1 MPSRELEKF
10 EAAMAVVQQR
20 RLRRDWLATA
30 EERLVRFERLQVAVL
45 ETLHSN
51 PQACEAFHRRN
62 MHQRRQSRVRQLEIQ
77 MRKPGLPAADDIQ
90 HG

>member
-1 MPSRELEKF
+1 MPSRELEEF
-10 EAAMAVVQQR
+10 EAAMEVVRQR
-20 RLRRDWLATA
+20 RLRRDWSATA

-51 PQACEAFHRRN
+51 PQAYEAFHPRN
-62 MHQRRQSRVRQLEIQ
+62 HHQRRQSNVRQLEIQ
-77 MRKPGLPAADDIQ
+77 MREPGSHGVDENQ